1 MTQEELLAQFYSA
14 PMDIQDY
21 VGGVDTMTPY
31 SNYTG
36 SLQPSG
42 TGYAERFTRDGK
54 EYVRVAQLNAGG
66 ASGGELIDP
75 NKLKYD
81 DQYGYYTEA
90 DNYNLRQSGL
100 WEQLAPFAML
110 APAGYGLYSA
120 GAGAAASGAM
130 TQAEMLAAQE
140 MGFSAADIAAWQGG
154 ASQMT
159 QQAMLA
165 AQEAGFSAEEI
176 AAWQAGGADVGQATQ
191 ALISRGVSPSSASGI
206 AGTLGNYG
214 GLLSA
219 GIGAAVGGSGP
230 SSGTTTTTSGPPEWL
245 NNYLQQYVGEAE
257 NVARNSQY
265 TPMNNYQ
272 NDALQGIASQAMAGS
287 PANDAGQQQITD
299 TLNGAYLNSNPYLD
313 YNINKAQNDLV
324 QQYQLGTAAQTDAS
338 AARSHA
344 LGGSSY
350 NQLTAYN
357 NDNLANQLNNVDASM
372 RGANYTNE
380 RNNQMSALG
389 QVPGMVN
396 TGYAD
401 WNNLYNAG
409 NTLQQQQQQQDQWG
423 EHQLGIADQAL
434 RTSLG
439 GGGTVQS
446 SPWEANKT
454 AGLLG
459 GAATGLSLWNAYK

>member
-1 MTQEELLAQFYSA
+1 MTNEEIMAMFYTPTTS
-14 PMDIQDY
+14 INNY
-21 VGGVDTMTPY
+21 VGGVDSMTPY
-31 SNYTG
+31 SSYEG
-36 SLQPSG
+36 SNPMSG
-42 TGYAERFTRDGK
+42 GYAERFTKDGK
-54 EYVRVAQLNAGG
+54 EYIRIPKQTYAGG

-75 NKLKYD
+75 SKLMYD
-81 DQYGYYTEA
+81 DQNGYYTTA
-90 DNYNLRQSGL
+90 DNFNVRQSGL

-110 APAGYGLYSA
+110 APAAYGIYSA
-120 GAGAAASGAM
+120 GAGAGGTMS
-130 TQAEMLAAQE
+130 QAQMLAAQE
-140 MGFSAADIAAWQGG
+140 AGFSAADIAAWQGG

-165 AQEAGFSAEEI
+165 AQEAGFTPQEI
-176 AAWQAGGADVGQATQ
+176 AAWQAGGSDLGTATQ
-191 ALISRGVSPSSASGI
+191 ALISKGVAPSAASSI
-206 AGTLGNYG
+206 ASTLKDYG

-245 NNYLQQYVGEAE
+245 QGYLKDYVGEAE

-272 NDALQGIASQAMAGS
+272 TDALQGIANQAMAGS
-287 PANDAGQQQITD
+287 PANAAGQQQITD
-299 TLNGAYLNSNPYLD
+299 TLSGAYLNSNPYLD

-324 QQYQLGTAAQTDAS
+324 QQYQLGTAAQTDAA
-338 AARSHA
+338 AARAHA

-357 NDNLANQLNNVDASM
+357 NNNLANQLNNVDASM
-372 RGANYTNE
+372 RMTNYGNE
-380 RNNQMSALG
+380 RGNQMQALS
-389 QVPGMVN
+389 QTPNMVN

-409 NTLQQQQQQQDQWG
+409 NTLQQQNQTQNQWG
-423 EHQLGIADQAL
+423 EHQLGIADNAL
-434 RTSLG
+434 RTALG

-459 GAATGLSLWNAYK
+459 GAATGLSLWNQYSK